1 MLQESPCARSPGLF
15 NRTAGR
21 RLCATNVTGLLHSS
35 FVVIFTYITINLF
48 SGLLQN
54 ICLKKSESLGES
66 YLKQNYCHACHRR
79 FAVFFPLPSC
89 FFRVKTVAVSTLCS
103 RSQN

>member
-35 FVVIFTYITINLF
+35 FVVIITYITINLF

-54 ICLKKSESLGES
+54 ICLKKSESLAQS
-66 YLKQNYCHACHRR
+66 YLKQKIATLVTEGLSCSFLFRP
-79 FAVFFPLPSC
+79 VFS
-89 FFRVKTVAVSTLCS
+89 V
-103 RSQN
+103 